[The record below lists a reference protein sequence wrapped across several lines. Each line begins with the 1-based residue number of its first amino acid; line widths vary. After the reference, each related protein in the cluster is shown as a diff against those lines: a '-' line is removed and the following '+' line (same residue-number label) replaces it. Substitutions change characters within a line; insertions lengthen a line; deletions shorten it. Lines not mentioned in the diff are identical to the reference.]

1 MRLLL
6 DTHVVI
12 AICKDELLRKF
23 PKLVEILAASD
34 TEAVVSVASLWE
46 IAIKTRLGKLD
57 PEIPL
62 ERLPELLEAYS
73 FEILDITR
81 RHALAYVMPDPA
93 TKDPFD
99 RMLLMQCRMEGMQ
112 LVTIDHAL
120 AEHPFAWRP
129 EGH

>member
-12 AICKDELLRKF
+12 ALCKNELLRKF
-23 PKLVEILAASD
+23 PRIVKVLSAPS

-62 ERLPELLEAYS
+62 ERLPELLEAYGL
-73 FEILDITR
+73 EILEMTR
-81 RHALAYVMPDPA
+81 HHALAYVAPDPA

-99 RMLLMQCRMEGMQ
+99 RMLLVQCKLESML
-112 LVTIDHAL
+112 LVTIDRAL
-120 AEHPFAWRP
+120 TDHPLAWRA
-129 EGH
+129 ETY